1 MSVSSYLFVVNDSS
15 SLTLASGTRRTC
27 RPVDTVLGLGFAV
40 RAEREKRSACESC
53 LAPAVSLADFRG
65 TQAQSDD
72 RGAVGSSSLGSDLA
86 LYAAVNAPFGGG
98 DLVRQG

>member
-1 MSVSSYLFVVNDSS
+1 
-15 SLTLASGTRRTC
+15 
-27 RPVDTVLGLGFAV
+27 
-40 RAEREKRSACESC
+40 
-53 LAPAVSLADFRG
+53 VSLADFRG
-65 TQAQSDD
+65 TQSQSED